1 MRITINLDKIA
12 VEGYLLQ
19 PAVDLCLFGFAVT
32 EILVVLVLVVVVVV
46 ITESG
51 GAEMVVMARCYF
63 DQVGIWSPVRAAGTV
78 DGEIMGIMG
87 V

>member
-19 PAVDLCLFGFAVT
+19 PAVGLCLFGFAVT
-32 EILVVLVLVVVVVV
+32 EILVVLVLVVVVV
-46 ITESG
+46 ITASG
-51 GAEMVVMARCYF
+51 GAQMVVMARCYF
-63 DQVGIWSPVRAAGTV
+63 DQVGIWSPGRAAGTV

>member
-1 MRITINLDKIA
+1 M
-12 VEGYLLQ
+12 Q

-32 EILVVLVLVVVVVV
+32 EILVVLVLVVVVV
-46 ITESG
+46 ITASG
-51 GAEMVVMARCYF
+51 GAQMVVMARCYF
-63 DQVGIWSPVRAAGTV
+63 DQVGIWSPGRAAGTV

>member
-1 MRITINLDKIA
+1 MRITIVLQKLA

-19 PAVDLCLFGFAVT
+19 PAVDLCLFGFAVAG
-32 EILVVLVLVVVVVV
+32 ILVVVVVV
-46 ITESG
+46 ITASG
-51 GAEMVVMARCYF
+51 GAQMVVMARCYF

>member
-1 MRITINLDKIA
+1 MRITIVLQKLA

-19 PAVDLCLFGFAVT
+19 PAVDLCLFGFAVAG
-32 EILVVLVLVVVVVV
+32 ILVVVVVV
-46 ITESG
+46 ITASG

>member
-1 MRITINLDKIA
+1 M
-12 VEGYLLQ
+12 
-19 PAVDLCLFGFAVT
+19 
-32 EILVVLVLVVVVVV
+32 VVVVVV
-46 ITESG
+46 ITASV

>member
-1 MRITINLDKIA
+1 MRRTKILQKLDVK
-12 VEGYLLQ
+12 GYLLQ
-19 PAVDLCLFGFAVT
+19 PAVDLCLFGFAVAG
-32 EILVVLVLVVVVVV
+32 ILVVVVVV
-46 ITESG
+46 ITASG

>member
-1 MRITINLDKIA
+1 M
-12 VEGYLLQ
+12 
-19 PAVDLCLFGFAVT
+19 
-32 EILVVLVLVVVVVV
+32 VVVV
-46 ITESG
+46 ITASV

>member
-19 PAVDLCLFGFAVT
+19 PTVDLRLFGFAVT
-32 EILVVLVLVVVVVV
+32 EILVVLVLVVVVV
-46 ITESG
+46 ITASV
-51 GAEMVVMARCYF
+51 GAQMVVMARCYF
-63 DQVGIWSPVRAAGTV
+63 DQVRIWSPVRAAGTV